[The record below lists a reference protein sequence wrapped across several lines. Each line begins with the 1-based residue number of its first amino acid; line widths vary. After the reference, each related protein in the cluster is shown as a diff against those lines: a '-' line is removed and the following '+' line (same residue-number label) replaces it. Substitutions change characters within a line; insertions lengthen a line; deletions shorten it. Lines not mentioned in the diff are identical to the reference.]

1 MVTEA
6 SRSNWTPK
14 EISRLG
20 TKPDAELAA
29 ILGRSVESV
38 RRKRQ
43 KLEIEAPLQPAWTQ
57 EEIRLL
63 GTKPDREVAN
73 LIGRSG
79 VAVQLKRVQLG
90 IRSWGTKSTKQRGPM
105 DAEKIK
111 LLFGPYHPPRTRR
124 GKFLFCELRG
134 TVKVGDYSDG
144 PIPWPMKW
152 RTRSLILCGDLL
164 QAVRQESAMAVGYH
178 WGVCSTIVTRWRGA
192 LESGPYTAGTRRLQ
206 SLRSIRNTDTRD
218 ARTSFQGQ
226 NREAAKAESP
236 R

>member
-1 MVTEA
+1 MVTDA

-90 IRSWGTKSTKQRGPM
+90 IRSWGTKSTKQRGP
-105 DAEKIK
+105 
-111 LLFGPYHPPRTRR
+111 
-124 GKFLFCELRG
+124 
-134 TVKVGDYSDG
+134 
-144 PIPWPMKW
+144 
-152 RTRSLILCGDLL
+152 
-164 QAVRQESAMAVGYH
+164 
-178 WGVCSTIVTRWRGA
+178 
-192 LESGPYTAGTRRLQ
+192 
-206 SLRSIRNTDTRD
+206 
-218 ARTSFQGQ
+218 
-226 NREAAKAESP
+226 
-236 R
+236 

>member
-1 MVTEA
+1 MVTDA
-6 SRSNWTPK
+6 SRSNRTPK
-14 EISRLG
+14 EISHLG

-38 RRKRQ
+38 HLERQ

-90 IRSWGTKSTKQRGPM
+90 IRSWGAKSTKQRGPM

-124 GKFLFCELRG
+124 GKF
-134 TVKVGDYSDG
+134 
-144 PIPWPMKW
+144 
-152 RTRSLILCGDLL
+152 
-164 QAVRQESAMAVGYH
+164 
-178 WGVCSTIVTRWRGA
+178 
-192 LESGPYTAGTRRLQ
+192 
-206 SLRSIRNTDTRD
+206 
-218 ARTSFQGQ
+218 
-226 NREAAKAESP
+226 
-236 R
+236 